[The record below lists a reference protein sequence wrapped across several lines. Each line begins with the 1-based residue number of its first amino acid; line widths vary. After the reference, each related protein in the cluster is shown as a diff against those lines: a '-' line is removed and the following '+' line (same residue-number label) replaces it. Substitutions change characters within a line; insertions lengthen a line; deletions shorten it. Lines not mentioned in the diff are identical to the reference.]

1 MGHEMKM
8 GSKEKHTPGNFSA
21 IATDL
26 INSAPQSKLRY
37 SDGSMDG
44 DTRGIAA
51 SKGSLKPLKGNV
63 SGLGNMGSQK
73 SDYTKGY
80 LKGLKSGMGEKKV
93 NRILKK
99 ADRKAKKEE
108 RVANRAANRA
118 DRIEGRLVKTQRKG
132 EKATEAGKLQKAKR
146 LQARKQRL
154 LKRQK

>member
-1 MGHEMKM
+1 MVM
-8 GSKEKHTPGNFSA
+8 GSKEKNTPGNFSTV
-21 IATDL
+21 ATNL

-44 DTRGIAA
+44 DTRGISAG
-51 SKGSLKPLKGNV
+51 KGSLKPLKVNV

-80 LKGLKSGMGEKKV
+80 LKGMEYGQNKKK
-93 NRILKK
+93 I
-99 ADRKAKKEE
+99 DRKAKKEE
-108 RVANRAANRA
+108 RVTNRAANRA
-118 DRIEGRLVKTQRKG
+118 DRIEGRLAKTQRKG